1 MDWSQYTYLA
11 VVALAAVVLLVVAA
25 RLVPRLSEPQKVVRR
40 TRPELLLLGLVLL
53 LGILAIYWNCI
64 FGSSRFGYV
73 DALGSDITQ
82 QYAPYYLDIV
92 RNIKAGTM
100 GFWDF
105 SYGLGATFMA
115 YDVWA
120 FDPFNVLTIPL
131 VLLLGTARLG
141 RILMLVQAVKIV
153 LAGYLFDHLLTFW
166 CKAPISRVLGASL
179 FGFGGWILLWGQH
192 YWLGA
197 VYVGA
202 VLMALLVELL
212 MQRWSVPRFLGVM
225 ATTAISILMGVYS
238 GYMVLLFAA
247 IYAVLRAI
255 HVSDCHSLREF
266 LRFFG
271 RLALP
276 VVCGILAAGIMIV
289 PYAHLILNDT
299 ARVTNAD
306 NMSTPQ
312 RILSYLTGFV
322 PLRWIPLMASRLLGN
337 GLVYTGDEFVGY
349 QQSSPEDM
357 RYLLNSYEFLMV
369 GAGGTSLILTSQC
382 LGSVFSRGSRRD
394 KVLVGITCALVV
406 LFCVNEF
413 LPALFSA
420 FNLKYRA
427 SFVLLFPLCIAS
439 AVGWERLVVGH
450 EVHRKWLAASV
461 VVTFAIIVWSLAST
475 VDGRLVCLY
484 YLVAV
489 ALFVVLLVIAPRTS
503 TRVVAKLPL
512 PQLLV
517 AVLCGLAISTSVV
530 DGFFSTNAREL
541 ASASDFPGATDADAD
556 TQAALAYLKETD
568 TDFYRIGKTYSDWT
582 TVDDSFIQG
591 YSTVSSYNS
600 LTDSD
605 LIEFYRKEWP
615 EVMTVKGVVQDY
627 AADPFEVGPSRL
639 LGIRYVLS
647 HEPLDVEWLG
657 FVKQFGSVYVYED
670 IQRPSI
676 ASSSFV
682 YEVESVADAVSLDD
696 RRSLL
701 GGTVVIPDE
710 VASRLSLAPFDHD
723 VVRAQEPASMHLTS
737 GSSMEGTMDALA
749 DSVAC
754 LSIPY
759 TSGWT
764 VAVDGNPVETFRA
777 NYGFIGFVLPAG
789 THQISASYTP
799 DGATGG
805 VVMSLV
811 GLGLGCASCLL
822 VSRRTRQP
830 KEAKADT
837 RV

>member
-11 VVALAAVVLLVVAA
+11 VIALAAVALLAAATRVV
-25 RLVPRLSEPQKVVRR
+25 PQLSRPQQLVRR
-40 TRPELLLLGLVLL
+40 TRPELLLLGLVLV

-64 FGSSRFGYV
+64 FGSARFGYV

-92 RNIKAGTM
+92 RNVKAGTM

-131 VLLLGTARLG
+131 VLMLGTARLG
-141 RILMLVQAVKIV
+141 RILMLVQAVKIL

-166 CKAPISRVLGASL
+166 CRAPISRVLGASL

-212 MQRWSVPRFLGVM
+212 MQRWSVPRFVGTM
-225 ATTAISILMGVYS
+225 ATTAVSILMGVYS

-247 IYAVLRAI
+247 IYAILRAI
-255 HVSDCHSLREF
+255 HVSESHSLGEF

-322 PLRWIPLMASRLLGN
+322 SLRWLPLMASRILGN
-337 GLVYTGDEFVGY
+337 GLVYTGDEFVRY
-349 QQSSPEDM
+349 QQSSPEDLK
-357 RYLLNSYEFLMV
+357 YLLNSYEFLMV
-369 GAGGTSLILTSQC
+369 GAGGASLILTSQC
-382 LGSVFSRGSRRD
+382 LGSVSARGSRRD

-439 AVGWERLVVGH
+439 AVGWEKLVVDR

-461 VVTFAIIVWSLAST
+461 VVTFAIIVWSLVTT

-484 YLVAV
+484 YLVAM
-489 ALFVVLLVIAPRTS
+489 ALFVAVLALGPKASAKAP
-503 TRVVAKLPL
+503 V

-517 AVLCGLAISTSVV
+517 AILCGLAISTSVV
-530 DGFFSTNAREL
+530 DGFFGTNAREL
-541 ASASDFPGATDADAD
+541 ASASNFPGATDADAD
-556 TQAALAYLKETD
+556 TQAALAYLRETD

-582 TVDDSFIQG
+582 TVDDSLIQG

-647 HEPLDVEWLG
+647 REPLDVEWLG
-657 FVKQFGSVYVYED
+657 LVKQFGSVYVYED
-670 IQRPSI
+670 VQRPSI
-676 ASSSFV
+676 ASSSFI

-701 GGTVVIPDE
+701 GGTIVIPDE
-710 VASRLSLAPFDHD
+710 VASGLSLAPFDHD
-723 VVRAQEPASMHLTS
+723 VVRAQEPASLHLTS

-764 VAVDGNPVETFRA
+764 VTVDGSPVETFRA

-789 THQISASYTP
+789 THQIAASYTP

-805 VVMSLV
+805 IAMSLA

-822 VSRRTRQP
+822 TFRRTRQH
-830 KEAKADT
+830 KDSNADAQA
-837 RV
+837 